1 MKYSTTTSILA
12 EARTDCLI
20 AGLSQSQRIASQQ
33 GAGRFFTAA
42 TTDFEDKAGKTLLV
56 SLGTSS
62 PIRRMLV
69 IGGGIVGFEEAD
81 SAANVTAELVRRGY
95 SDDEIGK
102 IWGGNFLR
110 VFAAASER

>member
-1 MKYSTTTSILA
+1 MRALVGRETVSRMVDHIDYVVD
-12 EARTDCLI
+12 R
-20 AGLSQSQRIASQQ
+20 AGIDHV
-33 GAGRFFTAA
+33 GIG
-42 TTDFEDKAGKTLLV
+42 TDFNH
-56 SLGTSS
+56 
-62 PIRRMLV
+62 
-69 IGGGIVGFEEAD
+69 GGGIVGFEEAD